1 MLQLSQGHI
10 SRRLVPLEYPS
21 PDRLE
26 DAGGAH
32 ASADTHGDHAVF
44 DVPSRHLAQQ
54 GSGELR
60 ASAAQRMP
68 ARNGYAVYVDL
79 RRVDSQQLDHSKCL
93 RRECLVQLDQGDIV
107 ERSDLKSTR

>member
-60 ASAAQRMP
+60 AGAAERM
-68 ARNGYAVYVDL
+68 AERDGAAVDVDL
-79 RRVDSQQLDHSKCL
+79 GKIKAEHLDDGERL
-93 RRECLVQLDQGDIV
+93 RGERLVQLDQVDIV
-107 ERSDLKSTR
+107 ER